1 MGRVAPSG
9 AKDFPDPRQAVARVL
24 REDSFGARGK
34 EKDAD
39 AVLKFPGFQ
48 NEGSA
53 PGVGLQGKA
62 VGKEIGQ

>member
-1 MGRVAPSG
+1 M
-9 AKDFPDPRQAVARVL
+9 ARVL

-53 PGVGLQGKA
+53 PGIGLQGKA